1 MPYGG
6 SQARGGI
13 GAMAA
18 GLRQSQVCGLYYGL
32 WKRWI
37 LNQLSEARNWTGNLM
52 VPSQICFHCSMM
64 GTPESMCFK
73 DIQVSDDWPTLRTPE
88 LVKTPEKSTTRE
100 AKEHNL

>member
-1 MPYGG
+1 
-6 SQARGGI
+6 
-13 GAMAA
+13 
-18 GLRQSQVCGLYYGL
+18 
-32 WKRWI
+32 
-37 LNQLSEARNWTGNLM
+37 M